1 MTELKELEHVR
12 MGLWKEFKGR
22 GRDHWGGD
30 VDDGDFAVI
39 SHHLWQSEIDLST
52 AGEKGDRP
60 DREEDEADVDEV
72 IASWGRTTQ
81 AANPTRADAIA
92 E

>member
-1 MTELKELEHVR
+1 M
-12 MGLWKEFKGR
+12 
-22 GRDHWGGD
+22 
-30 VDDGDFAVI
+30 DDDEFAVF

-60 DREEDEADVDEV
+60 DREEDEADLDEV
-72 IASWGRTTQ
+72 IASWGRTAQ
-81 AANPTRADAIA
+81 AAKPTRAAAIA